1 MELFTAITKESCP
14 LSSTVIS
21 WKCTQALSGEKAKA
35 LPPASYN
42 LYFIS
47 LVSKKPL
54 YIESNTGFSSP
65 LILKVCIPLERIAAA
80 CFGLHEYWSFFSEA
94 IKLLLEKKV
103 NKIVAI
109 PEKSSYIYV

>member
-47 LVSKKPL
+47 LVSKNPL

-80 CFGLHEYWSFFSEA
+80 CFGLQEYWSFVSEA
-94 IKLLLEKKV
+94 IKLSEEGL
-103 NKIVAI
+103 
-109 PEKSSYIYV
+109 IYLDMGGDEEDE